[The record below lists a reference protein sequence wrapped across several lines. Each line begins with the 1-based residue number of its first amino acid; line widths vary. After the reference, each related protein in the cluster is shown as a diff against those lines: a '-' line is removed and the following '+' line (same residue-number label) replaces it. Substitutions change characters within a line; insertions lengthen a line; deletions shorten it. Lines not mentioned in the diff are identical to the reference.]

1 MRKVA
6 VFNPVLGMAKQKL
19 RKVKSPK
26 VSSPTRNPARTQSQV
41 FLSLTLILL
50 SLTSADLVRPGFSLF
65 NEYLI
70 LEDFLTPDT
79 I

>member
-6 VFNPVLGMAKQKL
+6 IFNPVLGMAKQRL

-26 VSSPTRNPARTQSQV
+26 VTSHTRNPARTQSQV

-50 SLTSADLVRPGFSLF
+50 SFTSADLAQPGFSLF

-70 LEDFLTPDT
+70 LVDFLTPDT